1 MIRTG
6 VAASPGTGVGPAL
19 VHVVD
24 LPPVES
30 WPAGD
35 PGQEP
40 HRLAEA
46 LSQVAETLESL
57 AADHAGEAG
66 EILSMQS
73 TMASDP
79 ELLERSSALVAGG
92 LSPARAVAQAGEAY
106 ASTLA
111 AGDNEYLAA
120 RAADVRDVCG
130 RAVRVLLGLPP
141 ADLGGLLEPAVIV
154 ARDLTPSDTA
164 GLDPAM
170 VLGLATEE
178 GSRTSHT
185 AILARSLGVP
195 AVVAVRGLLAD
206 VAPGELVAVDGG
218 TGEVRLGDEARDAL
232 TATDAV
238 RPAAAAA
245 AAAAVVTSS
254 GPAATSDGH
263 RVELAANV
271 SSVAELAAA
280 LEHGAEGV
288 GLFRT
293 ELAYLGRTAAPTTAD
308 LEPELTAMVDLLAG
322 RRLVVR
328 TFDFGADKAVPF
340 VADRPGPNPAL
351 GVRGIRLAREHP
363 QLLEDQLAAVATAA
377 RRGPV
382 AVMAPMVSTPE
393 EAAWFVGQVRAATG
407 PDAAIEVGVMVEV
420 PSAVLLAAEIAVE
433 VDFVSVGTNDLA
445 QYLYAADR
453 QEGALAALQDPYSP
467 AMLRALDA
475 VCRGAEAGGAW
486 VGVCGEA
493 ASEPGWGVLAV
504 GLGVA
509 ELSMSGRSI
518 PAVRAALAAVTSAE
532 CRVAAAQ
539 ALAATSPTEVRAAAA
554 LPGAR

>member
-1 MIRTG
+1 MIRSG

-24 LPPVES
+24 LPPADA
-30 WPAGD
+30 WPEGD
-35 PGQEP
+35 PEQEP
-40 HRLAEA
+40 RRLTEA
-46 LSQVAETLESL
+46 LSQVAESLESL
-57 AADHAGEAG
+57 AADHSGEAG
-66 EILSMQS
+66 EILSMQAA
-73 TMASDP
+73 MAADP
-79 ELLERSSALVAGG
+79 ELLDRSTVLVAGG
-92 LSPARAVAQAGEAY
+92 LSAARAVAEAGETY
-106 ASTLA
+106 ASALLA
-111 AGDNEYLAA
+111 GSNEYLAA

-170 VLGLATEE
+170 VLGIATEE

-206 VAPGELVAVDGG
+206 VAAGDLVAVDGG
-218 TGEVRLGDEARDAL
+218 TGVVRLGAAARDAL
-232 TATDAV
+232 VAV
-238 RPAAAAA
+238 ADVRHAVAASAAAAP
-245 AAAAVVTSS
+245 T
-254 GPAATSDGH
+254 GPAATSDGR

-308 LEPELTAMVDLLAG
+308 LEPELTGMVDLLAG

-340 VADRPGPNPAL
+340 LADRPGPNPAL

-363 QLLEDQLAAVATAA
+363 QLLEDQLAAIAAAA

-382 AVMAPMVSTPE
+382 AVMAPMVSTLE
-393 EAAWFVGQVRAATG
+393 EAAWFVDHVRSATG

-420 PSAVLLAAEIAVE
+420 PSAVLLAAEIAAI

-453 QEGALAALQDPYSP
+453 QEGALASLQDPYSP

-475 VCRGAEAGGAW
+475 VCRGAQSGGAW

-493 ASEPGWGVLAV
+493 ASEPGWGLLAV

-518 PAVRAALAAVTSAE
+518 PAVRAALGAVTAAE
-532 CRVAAAQ
+532 CRSAAEQ
-539 ALAATSPTEVRAAAA
+539 ALAAGTPAAVRAAAA
-554 LPGAR
+554 ALPAPR